1 VTDATDDDK
10 PEEEAAETAETSET
24 VADKPAETSADG
36 EGSPDAEAEELSA
49 EEALAA
55 EKALAAE
62 EALAAE
68 KALAAEEALEAEKA
82 FAAEEALEAEKALAA
97 EEAREAEEDEPAASE
112 EEPAAK
118 EDEPAVSEEEP
129 AAKEEEPVAK
139 EPEYAPPNRDGYAAD
154 SLHAATGEVLIEAEN
169 LSKYYGQFT
178 AVENVSFEVRRGQV
192 VAFLGPN
199 GAGKS
204 TTMKL
209 LTGVLS
215 PDRGQARIAG
225 LSVAHNRIEIAHK
238 LGYLPETGPLYQE
251 MTPIE
256 LLRFFG
262 EARGL
267 TRKRCDERI
276 RALVKRLDLE
286 SVRGKAIAKL
296 SKGYRQRVGLAQSLL
311 HEPDVLIMDEPTSG
325 LDPNQIR
332 DVRRIIREFA
342 QDKAI
347 LLSTHILQEVE
358 AVADRVVFISRG
370 RIVFQGDVQ
379 TLLQEGEG
387 SLDAAFARY
396 TGVRYEEVSA

>member
-1 VTDATDDDK
+1 MTDATDETPKDEPADASSDAGPNEAK
-10 PEEEAAETAETSET
+10 ESPPQEEAAPE
-24 VADKPAETSADG
+24 
-36 EGSPDAEAEELSA
+36 AEAEAETETEAEAEAAEEGPSA

-68 KALAAEEALEAEKA
+68 KALAAEEALAAEKA
-82 FAAEEALEAEKALAA
+82 LAAEEALAAEKALAA
-97 EEAREAEEDEPAASE
+97 EEARAAEKALG
-112 EEPAAK
+112 
-118 EDEPAVSEEEP
+118 
-129 AAKEEEPVAK
+129 AKEEEPPPAAK
-139 EPEYAPPNRDGYAAD
+139 EAPPAEAPARGN
-154 SLHAATGEVLIEAEN
+154 LPNPTGEVLIEAEN

-204 TTMKL
+204 TTMKI
-209 LTGVLS
+209 LTGVLA

-238 LGYLPETGPLYQE
+238 MGYLPETGPLYQE

-267 TRKRCDERI
+267 SRGRCDERI
-276 RALVKRLDLE
+276 AALVERLDLD
-286 SVRGKAIAKL
+286 SVRGKPIAKL
-296 SKGYRQRVGLAQSLL
+296 SKGYRQRVGLAQALL

-342 QDKAI
+342 ETKAI

-358 AVADRVVFISRG
+358 AMADRVVFISRG

-379 TLLQEGEG
+379 ALLEEGEG

-396 TGVRYEEVSA
+396 TGVRYEEMSA

>member
-1 VTDATDDDK
+1 MTDATDEK
-10 PEEEAAETAETSET
+10 PEDEAADAGSDAGPEANESPPQDEAEAPAEEAKEAAEEA
-24 VADKPAETSADG
+24 PAEEAPS
-36 EGSPDAEAEELSA
+36 AEEASAEEASA

-68 KALAAEEALEAEKA
+68 KALG
-82 FAAEEALEAEKALAA
+82 
-97 EEAREAEEDEPAASE
+97 ARDEPAAPAE
-112 EEPAAK
+112 DAPPAA
-118 EDEPAVSEEEP
+118 EATP
-129 AAKEEEPVAK
+129 
-139 EPEYAPPNRDGYAAD
+139 D
-154 SLHAATGEVLIEAEN
+154 SLPTATGEVLIEAEN
-169 LSKYYGQFT
+169 LCKYYGQFT
-178 AVENVSFEVRRGQV
+178 AVENVSLEVRRGQV

-267 TRKRCDERI
+267 SRARCDERI
-276 RALVKRLDLE
+276 AALVKRLDLD
-286 SVRGKAIAKL
+286 SVRGKPIAKL
-296 SKGYRQRVGLAQSLL
+296 SKGYRQRVGLAQALL

-342 QDKAI
+342 ETKAI

-358 AVADRVVFISRG
+358 AMADRVVFISRG

-379 TLLQEGEG
+379 ALLEEGEG

-396 TGVRYEEVSA
+396 TGVRYEEVNA

>member
-1 VTDATDDDK
+1 VTDATDEK
-10 PEEEAAETAETSET
+10 PEDEAADAGSDAGPEANESPPQDEAEAPAEEAKEAAEEA
-24 VADKPAETSADG
+24 PAEEAPS
-36 EGSPDAEAEELSA
+36 AEEASAEEASA

-68 KALAAEEALEAEKA
+68 KALAAEEALA
-82 FAAEEALEAEKALAA
+82 AEKALAA
-97 EEAREAEEDEPAASE
+97 EEALAAEKALAAEEALAAEKALGARDEPAAPAE
-112 EEPAAK
+112 DAPPAA
-118 EDEPAVSEEEP
+118 EATP
-129 AAKEEEPVAK
+129 
-139 EPEYAPPNRDGYAAD
+139 D
-154 SLHAATGEVLIEAEN
+154 SLPTATGEVLIEAEN
-169 LSKYYGQFT
+169 LCKYYGQFT
-178 AVENVSFEVRRGQV
+178 AVENVSLEVRRGQV

-267 TRKRCDERI
+267 SRARCDERI
-276 RALVKRLDLE
+276 AALVKRLDLD
-286 SVRGKAIAKL
+286 SVRGKPIAKL
-296 SKGYRQRVGLAQSLL
+296 SKGYRQRVGLAQALL

-342 QDKAI
+342 ETKAI

-358 AVADRVVFISRG
+358 AMADRVVFISRG

-379 TLLQEGEG
+379 ALLEEGEG

-396 TGVRYEEVSA
+396 TGVRYEEVNA